1 MVAVDHLSAG
11 VRWRGTSEAKS
22 IFKHSSTLK
31 CCCLLLSL
39 HPRSDATNLSALSSG
54 LLLLTLCRPLLR
66 SSVKSLF
73 THHRR
78 ATRLDP
84 PPSALCLHPPERRG
98 ERMTAGRTS
107 TIIKE
112 QKTMLTYCLYLSGG
126 LTKKN
131 TESFPDSWWRIWTPS
146 NGKTANNLGSS
157 LDRRMTEFFFLPPH
171 RILLLLHYL

>member
-1 MVAVDHLSAG
+1 MKRDLRGKVYIQTQLDLKVLLFAFVPTSSVRRDKLERFIFWSAP
-11 VRWRGTSEAKS
+11 
-22 IFKHSSTLK
+22 F
-31 CCCLLLSL
+31 
-39 HPRSDATNLSALSSG
+39 DALSTFATLVSQESIYAPPSG
-54 LLLLTLCRPLLR
+54 HQTW
-66 SSVKSLF
+66 
-73 THHRR
+73 
-78 ATRLDP
+78 P